1 MAGTGASA
9 NVATSNIWRNSAD
22 LIVSEF
28 LA

>member
-1 MAGTGASA
+1 MAGAGASA
-9 NVATSNIWRNSAD
+9 NVSTSNIWRNSAD